1 MAGEVTQAVVWAV
14 GCLVFAAVVTVVA
27 FIGYWVVN
35 IVLYLLPVVVGVGI
49 LLGIVYAIG
58 YVIFALLTGR

>member
-1 MAGEVTQAVVWAV
+1 MAGEVTQAVVGAV
-14 GCLVFAAVVTVVA
+14 GCLVFAAAVTVVA

>member
-1 MAGEVTQAVVWAV
+1 MAGEVTQAVVGAV

-49 LLGIVYAIG
+49 LLGIVYAVG
-58 YVIFALLTGR
+58 YVIYALLTGR

>member
-1 MAGEVTQAVVWAV
+1 MAGEVTQAVVGAV